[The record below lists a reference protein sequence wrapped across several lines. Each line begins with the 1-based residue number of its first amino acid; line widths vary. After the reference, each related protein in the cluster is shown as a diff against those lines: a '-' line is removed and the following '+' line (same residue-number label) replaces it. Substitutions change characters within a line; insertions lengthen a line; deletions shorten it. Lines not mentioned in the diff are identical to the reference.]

1 MATELATDDVLDV
14 VPAGRLMTGT
24 AEPLLDDSALLLLVT
39 EDLVPTDAVCLPMLW
54 DLEKPG
60 LLCLPT
66 VEAREAP

>member
-39 EDLVPTDAVCLPMLW
+39 EDLVPTDAFCLPMLW
-54 DLEKPG
+54 DMEKPG

>member
-1 MATELATDDVLDV
+1 
-14 VPAGRLMTGT
+14 MTGT

-39 EDLVPTDAVCLPMLW
+39 EDLVPTDAFCLPMLW